1 MLPQN
6 PNPLADNP
14 FSHYVAQKLF
24 GLGQNAVSALSVP
37 GEVWK
42 GNLDPTSDEGMD
54 RAIGLAQMITEAPR
68 GGGAGS
74 GTVLGSGIRAYHGSP
89 YDFDRFDMSKIGTG
103 EGAQSYGHGLYF
115 AENPEVAA
123 SYKKPPVGSDYA
135 QVAAK
140 NALDR
145 FSGDNPQAIAYLEDL
160 AKKSTDL
167 GGDARGYYGA
177 ARLLRAGAVPP
188 SRMYEVNI
196 NAHPDE
202 FLDWDK
208 PVS

>member
-1 MLPQN
+1 MSFWIGISRLANQRG
-6 PNPLADNP
+6 PLADNP

-103 EGAQSYGHGLYF
+103 EGAQAYGHGLYF
-115 AENPEVAA
+115 AENPAVARM
-123 SYKKPPVGSDYA
+123 SQRLPQGDSLS
-135 QVAAK
+135 VALRMPCEK
-140 NALDR
+140 VKMIL
-145 FSGDNPQAIAYLEDL
+145 L
-160 AKKSTDL
+160 AD
-167 GGDARGYYGA
+167 
-177 ARLLRAGAVPP
+177 
-188 SRMYEVNI
+188 
-196 NAHPDE
+196 
-202 FLDWDK
+202 
-208 PVS
+208 